1 MNFFF
6 HSLNSFVLKNCMHI
20 TGFLQSDAL
29 LQIYPSN
36 ACKLAR
42 EENFFDFYEESQ
54 PLQFHIGIQ
63 QMLT

>member
-1 MNFFF
+1 
-6 HSLNSFVLKNCMHI
+6 MHI